1 MRNFLLVIVSFLI
14 DNVCNF
20 DGLFLYFRRQNK
32 MLEDAV
38 SQINSYLGGNAN
50 ARIECDDEGELYRLF
65 HSVNSLVMVLNA
77 HANE

>member
-1 MRNFLLVIVSFLI
+1 MRNFLLVIVSFFI

-50 ARIECDDEGELYRLF
+50 ARIECDDE
-65 HSVNSLVMVLNA
+65 
-77 HANE
+77 ANYIDYSIR